1 MRMMKSGMA
10 SFSMLQCAT
19 RSCQFTDPKHHST
32 VLNVTKDA
40 TQSEVHERYRSLS
53 LIFHPD
59 KQTDEQLKAA
69 ATAEFLKIQKA
80 YQG

>member
-1 MRMMKSGMA
+1 M
-10 SFSMLQCAT
+10 
-19 RSCQFTDPKHHST
+19 
-32 VLNVTKDA
+32 TKAA

-69 ATAEFLKIQKA
+69 ATVEFLKIQKA
-80 YQG
+80 YQGEMMNPANGILEL